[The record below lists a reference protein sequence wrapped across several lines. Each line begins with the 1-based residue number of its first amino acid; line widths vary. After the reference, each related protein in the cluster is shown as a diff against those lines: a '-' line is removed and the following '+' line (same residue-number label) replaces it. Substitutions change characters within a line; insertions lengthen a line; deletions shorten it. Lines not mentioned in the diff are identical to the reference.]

1 MSGHVRFGLAAF
13 FIVAGLAAS
22 ASANPFTD
30 LFAPSPPP
38 EAAAAAAPAP
48 AQEACARQ
56 PGPARAGQHWV
67 YRVERGRKCWFMAAE
82 GSALTSRLVRHR
94 AASRRTAASGD
105 DEPAPSKA
113 VDDARDEVVNPPP
126 AETPNQPPAPTLAEP
141 KITVL
146 HTVPVQEAD
155 AAAPVTPPPASGAQ
169 GAGQPT
175 PDQPTS
181 DEPRSD
187 QPRSDQPTPDQQAPR
202 HVDVEKLLNDAPAPA
217 DDAASAAA
225 AMPVDAPVATTGGE
239 GQEKGQENG
248 QEKGMASWLG
258 VLLMALGAAALLSS
272 SRTIRHALR
281 SVRWPG
287 SSAELP
293 VAAQGGYD
301 DLAAAPEHI
310 RFTGTRRDDL
320 FRYEPK
326 SVTPLARA
334 GRTRRP
340 VAPEAPAQEAF

>member
-1 MSGHVRFGLAAF
+1 
-13 FIVAGLAAS
+13 
-22 ASANPFTD
+22 
-30 LFAPSPPP
+30 
-38 EAAAAAAPAP
+38 
-48 AQEACARQ
+48 
-56 PGPARAGQHWV
+56 
-67 YRVERGRKCWFMAAE
+67 MAAE

-105 DEPAPSKA
+105 DEPEPSKA

-169 GAGQPT
+169 GA
-175 PDQPTS
+175 DQPKS
-181 DEPRSD
+181 DELK
-187 QPRSDQPTPDQQAPR
+187 SDQPTPDQQAPR
-202 HVDVEKLLNDAPAPA
+202 HVDVESLLKNAPAPA

-272 SRTIRHALR
+272 SRTVRHALR

-287 SSAELP
+287 AGAELP
-293 VAAQGGYD
+293 VVAHGGGNEFAFAAEP
-301 DLAAAPEHI
+301 APSV
-310 RFTGTRRDDL
+310 RPRRDEL
-320 FRYEPK
+320 FRYDPK
-326 SVTPLARA
+326 STAPLARA
-334 GRTRRP
+334 RRGS
-340 VAPEAPAQEAF
+340 AGGELTFSRD